1 LLVVLLLSAAS
12 VAGFFGTRAVAAWDR
27 RLNERAARAAYTSG
41 ETALSRGQPGQAA
54 DLFRAA
60 LVRDRGRRPYA
71 LALADA
77 LVKSGQSDRA
87 LQVLAAQR
95 EVAPEDAEINLRL
108 GRIAAAAGDADQAER
123 YYHNAIY
130 GLWPDGQ
137 ALRAQAARLE
147 LVRLL
152 LKVGDPRAA
161 EAELIAAG
169 PTSTTGPFTPLSA
182 GQLFEAA
189 GDTARARAEYLSA
202 LEINP
207 DDPTALA
214 GAGRTSFAQQ
224 DYGAAQTYFA
234 SAQSHG
240 DASTETADA
249 AAVARLVIDQ
259 DPLAQRLSAQE
270 RRGRVHADLQH
281 VAARI
286 ETCAA
291 STSAPALLSIRD
303 DIAQLLATFDPKAR
317 RREEGGV
324 VEALEAIVRA
334 ESAAGAAC
342 GSPSAMDRA
351 LLLIG
356 RKHGVTLP

>member
-1 LLVVLLLSAAS
+1 LFVVLLLSAAS
-12 VAGFFGTRAVAAWDR
+12 VAAFFGTRAVAAWDR
-27 RLNERAARAAYTSG
+27 RLNERSARAAYASG
-41 ETALSRGQPGQAA
+41 EKALAEGQPGQAA

-60 LVRDRGRRPYA
+60 LVHDRGRRAYA

-77 LVKSGQSDRA
+77 LVKSGRSDHA

-95 EVAPEDAEINLRL
+95 ELAPEDAEINLRL
-108 GRIAAAAGDADQAER
+108 GRIAAAAGYADQAER

-130 GLWPDGQ
+130 GLWPDDQ
-137 ALRAQAARLE
+137 PRRAQAARLE

-152 LKVGDPRAA
+152 LKGGDSRSA

-169 PTSTTGPFTPLSA
+169 PTATTGPFTPLA
-182 GQLFEAA
+182 AAQLFEAA

-202 LEINP
+202 LELNP
-207 DDPTALA
+207 NDPAALA

-224 DYGAAQTYFA
+224 DYDAALSYFA

-240 DASTETADA
+240 DASAETADA
-249 AAVARLVIDQ
+249 ATVARLVLDQ

-270 RRGRVHADLQH
+270 RSRRVQDDLQH

-286 ETCAA
+286 QTCA
-291 STSAPALLSIRD
+291 TSSDAPPLLPIRD
-303 DIAQLLATFDPKAR
+303 EVARLLTTFHPKAR
-317 RREEGGV
+317 QRPSGGV

-342 GSPSAMDRA
+342 GAPSAMDRA

-356 RKHGVTLP
+356 RKHGVTPP